1 MLKVLNYLKY
11 IGIFILFIIG
21 IALITSL
28 INLTGLNTNLINK
41 LSVILTALSFF
52 IISAMASK
60 SLNERG
66 YILGIKLGLLFVV
79 LMIFINLI
87 FFKSG
92 FNIDRIIYYIILVF
106 SSILGGSFGK
116 NLKIKKFSR

>member
-11 IGIFILFIIG
+11 IGMFILFIIG

-60 SLNERG
+60 NFKEKG
-66 YILGIKLGLLFVV
+66 YILGIKLGVLFVV
-79 LMIFINLI
+79 LMILINLI

>member
-11 IGIFILFIIG
+11 IGLFIILIIA

-28 INLTGLNTNLINK
+28 INLTGANTNLINK

-52 IISAMASK
+52 IISALASK
-60 SLNERG
+60 KINEKG
-66 YILGIKLGLLFVV
+66 YILGIKLGLLFVILMV
-79 LMIFINLI
+79 LINLI
-87 FFKSG
+87 FFKSS
-92 FNIDRIIYYIILVF
+92 FSIDRFIYYTILII

>member
-11 IGIFILFIIG
+11 IGLFIIFIIA

-28 INLTGLNTNLINK
+28 INLTGANTNLINK

-52 IISAMASK
+52 IISALASK
-60 SLNERG
+60 KINEKG
-66 YILGIKLGLLFVV
+66 YILGIKLGLLFVILMV
-79 LMIFINLI
+79 LINLI
-87 FFKSG
+87 FFKSS
-92 FNIDRIIYYIILVF
+92 FSIDRFIYYTILII